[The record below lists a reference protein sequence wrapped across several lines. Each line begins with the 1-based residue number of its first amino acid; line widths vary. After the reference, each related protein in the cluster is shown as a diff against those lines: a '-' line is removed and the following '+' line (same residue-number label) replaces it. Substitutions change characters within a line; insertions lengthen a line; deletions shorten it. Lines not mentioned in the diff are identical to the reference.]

1 MEPVQ
6 PRRGHSPASHR
17 FEAVQVPKPIDA
29 YAASMVVAVCGKD
42 VASQV
47 EPRAEHAA
55 LQLPPG
61 ALATNV
67 VGGGGAATI
76 GGGGGGGTTRVPAH
90 GHIRMRVPAWE
101 RQLLVVYQP
110 RSGQ

>member
-1 MEPVQ
+1 MVDRPCVSHV
-6 PRRGHSPASHR
+6 PLVTTRGL
-17 FEAVQVPKPIDA
+17 
-29 YAASMVVAVCGKD
+29 GG
-42 VASQV
+42 
-47 EPRAEHAA
+47 
-55 LQLPPG
+55 G
-61 ALATNV
+61 AKGGGGDE
-67 VGGGGAATI
+67 GGGGAK